1 MFMPIQ
7 YAMEVQFN
15 QYSGNNRP
23 AEGSLLWYW
32 PKNCTRTYNN
42 FCGFAII
49 RHGNRV
55 NRLYMRFVY
64 LLHVEYLRIVSV
76 FHPGV
81 QQREQ
86 YGHRLYI
93 SSLRP
98 HAVIHAGYSCA
109 FLDIR
114 WSVCVSVCLP
124 VIGVGTLTVAFD
136 LHAWLLCT
144 VMLGLSGTVS
154 SLSR

>member
-1 MFMPIQ
+1 MPWKFNLISIVETIDQ
-7 YAMEVQFN
+7 QKVVCFGIDPKIVHVHIIIFVGLLSYAM
-15 QYSGNNRP
+15 
-23 AEGSLLWYW
+23 
-32 PKNCTRTYNN
+32 
-42 FCGFAII
+42 AIE
-49 RHGNRV
+49 
-55 NRLYMRFVY
+55 LTDCMRFIY

>member
-1 MFMPIQ
+1 MPWKFNLISIMETIDQ
-7 YAMEVQFN
+7 QKVVCFVIDPKIVHVHIIIFVGLLPYAM
-15 QYSGNNRP
+15 
-23 AEGSLLWYW
+23 
-32 PKNCTRTYNN
+32 
-42 FCGFAII
+42 AIE
-49 RHGNRV
+49 
-55 NRLYMRFVY
+55 LTDCMRFIY
-64 LLHVEYLRIVSV
+64 LLHVEYLRIVSI